1 MNKNL
6 QEIIKL
12 YSVGSSQELQSF
24 LNSLSKPTLM
34 STLID
39 FLTIYFND
47 KNSSKLRE
55 LATLYI
61 AGYEPIEEKLGYNG
75 YKLTVG
81 AKVYCEVK
89 PVNTNSVKR
98 KLNGGGSFNDYTFER
113 FEKDRNQNL
122 NILVSGF
129 VNGKLVYIL
138 EFPFSCIC
146 DRIERQ
152 LKRKFPEGERKPGEY
167 LRSASFTFNDYKN
180 CTDLKVIY
188 RSDALWRFSKYINS
202 KFLSFLKSMEI

>member
-47 KNSSKLRE
+47 KNSSKL
-55 LATLYI
+55 YI

-75 YKLTVG
+75 YKPTVG
-81 AKVYCEVK
+81 A
-89 PVNTNSVKR
+89 R
-98 KLNGGGSFNDYTFER
+98 G
-113 FEKDRNQNL
+113 
-122 NILVSGF
+122 
-129 VNGKLVYIL
+129 
-138 EFPFSCIC
+138 
-146 DRIERQ
+146 
-152 LKRKFPEGERKPGEY
+152 LKRIRIK
-167 LRSASFTFNDYKN
+167 T
-180 CTDLKVIY
+180 
-188 RSDALWRFSKYINS
+188 
-202 KFLSFLKSMEI
+202 

>member
-24 LNSLSKPTLM
+24 LDSLSKPTLM

-61 AGYEPIEEKLGYNG
+61 AGYEPIKKNLDI
-75 YKLTVG
+75 TV
-81 AKVYCEVK
+81 
-89 PVNTNSVKR
+89 TN
-98 KLNGGGSFNDYTFER
+98 
-113 FEKDRNQNL
+113 
-122 NILVSGF
+122 
-129 VNGKLVYIL
+129 
-138 EFPFSCIC
+138 
-146 DRIERQ
+146 
-152 LKRKFPEGERKPGEY
+152 
-167 LRSASFTFNDYKN
+167 
-180 CTDLKVIY
+180 
-188 RSDALWRFSKYINS
+188 
-202 KFLSFLKSMEI
+202 